1 MYSPAVP
8 CCSQCSAPR
17 PPGTSSHQLWDL
29 ICSHSRQQKESP
41 SEVLAPGHCPH
52 AEGEGHHQ
60 PWFSEKSKNNRD
72 ESKGMRHAS
81 GTSFVLFCFVVFIYL
96 FSQGSSTEMQG
107 MCYASARNIKPVHCV
122 CHTKSTGTA
131 WGLAAH
137 WAPGTT
143 NCCAGE
149 GCLLW
154 KFLCG
159 EALCVGRAERAEGN
173 GRECF
178 QKYPRVFEISSTAE
192 MQCSVLRL
200 PNDWCR
206 TALNGS
212 CAHPVFIALQTDLGI
227 SILQSYIV
235 RVHLGKMQAGTSREL
250 QRYLSNPGVQHR
262 EKTEPCTRPCL
273 KIPGLGAV

>member
-1 MYSPAVP
+1 MQRGRDITNPGLTGCLQRRARITGISPKE
-8 CCSQCSAPR
+8 
-17 PPGTSSHQLWDL
+17 WDML
-29 ICSHSRQQKESP
+29 LEP
-41 SEVLAPGHCPH
+41 L
-52 AEGEGHHQ
+52 
-60 PWFSEKSKNNRD
+60 
-72 ESKGMRHAS
+72 
-81 GTSFVLFCFVVFIYL
+81 LFCFVVFIYL

-122 CHTKSTGTA
+122 CHTKSPGTA

-149 GCLLW
+149 GRLLW
-154 KFLCG
+154 RLLCG

-178 QKYPRVFEISSTAE
+178 QKHPRVFEISSTAE
-192 MQCSVLRL
+192 MQCSVLSL

-212 CAHPVFIALQTDLGI
+212 CVHPAFIALQTDLGTL
-227 SILQSYIV
+227 ILQSYIV
-235 RVHLGKMQAGTSREL
+235 RVLLGKMQAGTLREL

-262 EKTEPCTRPCL
+262 EKAESCTRPCL